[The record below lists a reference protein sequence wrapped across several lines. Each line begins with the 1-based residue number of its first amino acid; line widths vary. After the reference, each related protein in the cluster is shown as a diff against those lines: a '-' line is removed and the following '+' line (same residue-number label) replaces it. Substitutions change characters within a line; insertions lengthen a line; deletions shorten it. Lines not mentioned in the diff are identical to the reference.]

1 MLYVILYNVVVYT
14 ANNFVF
20 IDVMV
25 GFEQTSYRLSELRNS
40 EEICI
45 NSNSPGISAEFEIH
59 VKSNLTSEFRYWK
72 QSMM

>member
-1 MLYVILYNVVVYT
+1 MYT

-25 GFEQTSYRLSELRNS
+25 GFEHTSYRIFELRNS

-45 NSNSPGISAEFEIH
+45 NSNSPGISAQFEIN
-59 VKSNLTSEFRYWK
+59 VKTNLTSEFRY
-72 QSMM
+72 

>member
-14 ANNFVF
+14 AKKKYNNFVF

-25 GFEQTSYRLSELRNS
+25 GFEQTSYRISELRNS

-45 NSNSPGISAEFEIH
+45 NSNSSGIPAEFEII
-59 VKSNLTSEFRYWK
+59 VKTNLTSKLRY
-72 QSMM
+72 